1 MSAAERSADDADDLL
16 HTSQRPTARPLKK
29 HASGVKVGLNDPA
42 DATIRELLERFDRGD
57 YLGALAM
64 ADATLDDKRV
74 PFVVPS
80 RERIADY
87 ELDHR
92 QTYLLSVID
101 GVSPLEAV
109 LETSGLPLLDALRI
123 FCDLVEKRVV
133 ALR

>member
-16 HTSQRPTARPLKK
+16 PTSQLPTARPLKRQE
-29 HASGVKVGLNDPA
+29 SGFKVGLNDPA

-80 RERIADY
+80 RKELADY

-92 QTYLLSVID
+92 EAYLLSVID

-109 LETSGLPLLDALRI
+109 LVTSGMPLLDALRI

-133 ALR
+133 VLR